1 MRRGEGDVRVSG
13 RRPAL
18 PAVTVRR
25 VVQGVLRAERR
36 EADISI
42 TFLGA
47 ISMRRLND
55 EYLGH
60 DRPTDVISFSLAG
73 PDGRLAGDV
82 YVCRAV
88 AARNARRHGVS
99 LRQEL
104 VRLVLHQNQY
114 DIGARRILQPSQDPG
129 KEAIL
134 GFVGEHERKSL
145 V

>member
-1 MRRGEGDVRVSG
+1 MRRGLGEVGVSG

-18 PAVTVRR
+18 AAAIVRR
-25 VVQGVLRAERR
+25 VVRGVLRAERR
-36 EADISI
+36 DADISI

-47 ISMRRLND
+47 VSMRRLND

-60 DRPTDVISFSLAG
+60 DRSTDVISFGLAG

-88 AARNARRHGVS
+88 ATRSARRHRVP

-104 VRLVLHQNQY
+104 VRLIIHGTLHVLGY
-114 DIGARRILQPSQDPG
+114 DHPEGDHRTRAPMWRRQ
-129 KEAIL
+129 
-134 GFVGEHERKSL
+134 ERYVKRFG
-145 V
+145 

>member
-1 MRRGEGDVRVSG
+1 MPRGEGDVRVSG

-18 PAVTVRR
+18 PAATVRR
-25 VVQGVLRAERR
+25 VVEGVLRAERR
-36 EADISI
+36 DADISI

-47 ISMRRLND
+47 VSMRRLNG

-60 DRPTDVISFSLAG
+60 DRLTDVISFGLAG

-104 VRLVLHQNQY
+104 VRLVIHGTLHT
-114 DIGARRILQPSQDPG
+114 
-129 KEAIL
+129 L
-134 GFVGEHERKSL
+134 GHDHPDGDHRTGSPMWQRQERYVKRFG
-145 V
+145 

>member
-1 MRRGEGDVRVSG
+1 MARDQGEVRVSG

-18 PAVTVRR
+18 PAGTVRR
-25 VVQGVLRAERR
+25 VVRGVLHAERR

-47 ISMRRLND
+47 ASMRRLND
-55 EYLGH
+55 QYLGH
-60 DRPTDVISFSLAG
+60 DRSTDVLSFGLAG

-88 AARNARRHGVS
+88 AARSARRHGVP

-104 VRLVLHQNQY
+104 VRLVIHGTLH
-114 DIGARRILQPSQDPG
+114 S
-129 KEAIL
+129 L
-134 GFVGEHERKSL
+134 GHDHPDGDHRTRSPMWQRQERYVKRFG
-145 V
+145 

>member
-1 MRRGEGDVRVSG
+1 MSRGRGDVRVSG

-18 PAVTVRR
+18 AGATVRR
-25 VVQGVLRAERR
+25 AVHAVLRGERR
-36 EADISI
+36 DADISV

-47 ISMRRLND
+47 VSMRRLNG

-60 DRPTDVISFSLAG
+60 DRPTDVISFGLAG

-88 AARNARRHGVS
+88 AARSARCHRVP

-104 VRLVLHQNQY
+104 LRLIVHGTLHVLGY
-114 DIGARRILQPSQDPG
+114 DHPDGDHRTRSPMWRRQERYV
-129 KEAIL
+129 KRL
-134 GFVGEHERKSL
+134 G
-145 V
+145 

>member
-1 MRRGEGDVRVSG
+1 MPHGRGEVRVSG

-18 PAVTVRR
+18 PAATVKR

-36 EADISI
+36 DADISI

-47 ISMRRLND
+47 ETMRRLNG

-60 DRPTDVISFSLAG
+60 DRSTDVISFALAG

-88 AARNARRHGVS
+88 ALRNARQHQVP

-104 VRLVLHQNQY
+104 VRLVIHGTLHALGH
-114 DIGARRILQPSQDPG
+114 DHPG
-129 KEAIL
+129 
-134 GFVGEHERKSL
+134 GDHRTRSPMWQRQERYVKRFG
-145 V
+145 

>member
-1 MRRGEGDVRVSG
+1 MPRGRGDVCVSG

-18 PAVTVRR
+18 GVATVRR
-25 VVQGVLRAERR
+25 AVQGVLRAERR

-47 ISMRRLND
+47 ESMRRLND

-60 DRPTDVISFSLAG
+60 DRPTDVISFGLTG

-82 YVCRAV
+82 YVCRAI
-88 AARNARRHGVS
+88 AARNARRHGVP

-104 VRLVLHQNQY
+104 VRLVIHGTLHALGY
-114 DIGARRILQPSQDPG
+114 DHPDGDHRTRSPMWQRQERYVRRFG
-129 KEAIL
+129 
-134 GFVGEHERKSL
+134 
-145 V
+145 

>member
-1 MRRGEGDVRVSG
+1 MPRGLGDVMVSG

-18 PAVTVRR
+18 ATATVRR

-36 EADISI
+36 DADVSI

-47 ISMRRLND
+47 ITMRRLNSAF
-55 EYLGH
+55 LGH
-60 DRPTDVISFSLAG
+60 DRPTDVISFGLAG

-104 VRLVLHQNQY
+104 VRLVIHGTLHV
-114 DIGARRILQPSQDPG
+114 
-129 KEAIL
+129 L
-134 GFVGEHERKSL
+134 GYEHPDGDHRTRSPMWQRQERYVKRFG
-145 V
+145 

>member
-1 MRRGEGDVRVSG
+1 MPRGQGDVCVSG

-18 PAVTVRR
+18 GVATVRR
-25 VVQGVLRAERR
+25 AVQGVLRAERR

-47 ISMRRLND
+47 GSMRRLND

-60 DRPTDVISFSLAG
+60 DRPTDVISFGLTG

-82 YVCRAV
+82 YVCRAI
-88 AARNARRHGVS
+88 AARNARRHGVP

-104 VRLVLHQNQY
+104 VRLVIHGTLHALGY
-114 DIGARRILQPSQDPG
+114 DHPDGDHRTRSPMWQRQERYVRRFG
-129 KEAIL
+129 
-134 GFVGEHERKSL
+134 
-145 V
+145 

>member
-1 MRRGEGDVRVSG
+1 MPHGEGDVRVSG

-18 PAVTVRR
+18 PAATVRR
-25 VVQGVLRAERR
+25 VVEGVLRAERR
-36 EADISI
+36 DADISI

-47 ISMRRLND
+47 VSMRRLNG

-60 DRPTDVISFSLAG
+60 DRLTDVISFGLAG

-104 VRLVLHQNQY
+104 VRLVIHGTLHT
-114 DIGARRILQPSQDPG
+114 
-129 KEAIL
+129 L
-134 GFVGEHERKSL
+134 GHDHPDGDHRTRSPMWQRQERYVKRFG
-145 V
+145 